1 MTDNQKAKNY
11 QRRERPY
18 IKNPITQLSII
29 EQSGMVLFHKSYVN
43 TNVDEVLFSGFSAA
57 IVVFAREL
65 GTKLYNIQ
73 MEQFKFYFNDSKTYF
88 IVGGFHP
95 KVWRRDIKKM
105 IQDIS
110 DDLRAIE
117 LSEMIKKGVFYIPEE
132 FQSLIIQRMN
142 ELQIKYLLRKKE
154 DRS

>member
-1 MTDNQKAKNY
+1 
-11 QRRERPY
+11 
-18 IKNPITQLSII
+18 
-29 EQSGMVLFHKSYVN
+29 
-43 TNVDEVLFSGFSAA
+43 
-57 IVVFAREL
+57 
-65 GTKLYNIQ
+65 
-73 MEQFKFYFNDSKTYF
+73 
-88 IVGGFHP
+88 
-95 KVWRRDIKKM
+95 M

-110 DDLRAIE
+110 ADLRAIE